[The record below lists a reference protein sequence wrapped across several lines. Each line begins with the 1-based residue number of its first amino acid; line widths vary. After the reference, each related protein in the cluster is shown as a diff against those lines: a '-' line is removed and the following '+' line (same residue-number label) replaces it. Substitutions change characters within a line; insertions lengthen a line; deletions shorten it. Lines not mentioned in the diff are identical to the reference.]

1 MLPIRQDAA
10 AGIHDDAKAG
20 CLTLSEYT
28 AKLSIARQID
38 ENKES
43 KSDCPKHSQTVFF
56 KILTYFEDLFRS
68 FYDFFSIFP
77 KNFWKTMR

>member
-1 MLPIRQDAA
+1 MLPIKQDAA

-56 KILTYFEDLFRS
+56 QDFDIFLGS
-68 FYDFFSIFP
+68 F
-77 KNFWKTMR
+77 